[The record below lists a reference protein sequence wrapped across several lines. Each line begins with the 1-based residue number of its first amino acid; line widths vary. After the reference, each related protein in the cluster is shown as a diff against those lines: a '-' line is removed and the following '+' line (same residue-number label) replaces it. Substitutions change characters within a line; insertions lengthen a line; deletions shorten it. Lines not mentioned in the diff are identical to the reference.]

1 LRTLIDI
8 PDPQVEALGE
18 LGRRRRMSRAAI
30 IRQAIGEY
38 LSRNG
43 AEDRDSEFGLWGL
56 KTPDGLAYQRRVRAE
71 W

>member
-1 LRTLIDI
+1 LIDI
-8 PDPQVEALGE
+8 PDPQIEALGE

-30 IRQAIGEY
+30 IRQAIAEY

-43 AEDRDSEFGLWGL
+43 TEDRDSAFGLWGP
-56 KTPDGLAYQRRVRAE
+56 KAPDGLAYQRRVRAE